1 MCPNR
6 GSVNLYT
13 PKIEAEGAYN
23 PREDQ
28 YAPLDLPIWAELS
41 KIWIADHQPEVSV

>member
-23 PREDQ
+23 PREDW
-28 YAPLDLPIWAELS
+28 YAPFYLLIWAEQS
-41 KIWIADHQPEVSV
+41 EVWIAVQSA